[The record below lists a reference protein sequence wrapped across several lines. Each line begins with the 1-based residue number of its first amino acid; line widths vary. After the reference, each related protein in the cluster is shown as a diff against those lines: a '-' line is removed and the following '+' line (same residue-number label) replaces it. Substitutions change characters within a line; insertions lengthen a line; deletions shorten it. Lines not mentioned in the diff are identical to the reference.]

1 VLSRLSILYIDTER
15 FWRGG
20 QEQLFTLMKGM
31 QDRGHVVCLAAP
43 GAAPLSERAR
53 AVGITAFDFAQ
64 NSEISPL
71 ALRRLLRILRGRRFQ
86 VIHFNTPRAI
96 IAGSLVARL
105 EGVPVRVSARRVN
118 FPLKSRL
125 SRYKYNWLQDG
136 IITVSDTIRET
147 LLSSGVHRDLVTV
160 IYEGVDLA
168 WVDRQA
174 PPPERLG
181 NGNLVV
187 GTVAHFSEEKGIE
200 VLLRAVANLNSHLK
214 NVSYLLV
221 GDGELRGYLQR
232 LSESL
237 GVADRVLFTG
247 FRSDCEGLMKQF
259 DVFCLPSRSE
269 GLSSAILAAMA
280 NSLPVVATSVG
291 GIPELVVDGET
302 GLLVRPDDPGE
313 LAVALSRL
321 IGSPELRR
329 RLGQEGR
336 RRIESYFTLERKLDE
351 TEKLYLKLL
360 GSNHFE

>member
-1 VLSRLSILYIDTER
+1 MSPLSILYIDTER

-31 QDRGHVVCLAAP
+31 KERGHDVCLAAP
-43 GAAPLSERAR
+43 GIAPLTDRAQ
-53 AVGITAFDFAQ
+53 AVGITTFDFRQ
-64 NSEISPL
+64 SNEVSPL
-71 ALRRLLRILRGRRFQ
+71 ALNRLRGIMRGHRFQ

-96 IAGSLVARL
+96 IAGSLMAWL

-118 FPLKSRL
+118 FPLKSRF

-147 LLSSGVHRDLVTV
+147 LLNGGVSPDLVTV

-168 WVDRQA
+168 WIDLQT

-187 GTVAHFSEEKGIE
+187 GTVAHFSHEKGIE
-200 VLLRAVANLNSHLK
+200 TLLRAIATLNSHSR
-214 NVSYLLV
+214 NVTYLLV
-221 GDGELRGYLQR
+221 GDGELRDALQQ
-232 LSESL
+232 LAESL
-237 GVADRVLFTG
+237 GVASQVHFTG

-269 GLSSAILAAMA
+269 GLSSAILSAMA
-280 NSLPVVATSVG
+280 NRLPVVATSVG
-291 GIPELVVDGET
+291 GIPELVVNGET
-302 GLLVRPDDPGE
+302 GLLVRPDDPAD
-313 LAVALSRL
+313 LAVALQRL
-321 IGSPELRR
+321 LGSEQLRH
-329 RLGQEGR
+329 RLGEQGR
-336 RRIESYFTLERKLDE
+336 RRIETHFTLQRKLDE

-360 GSNHFE
+360 RPNQFE